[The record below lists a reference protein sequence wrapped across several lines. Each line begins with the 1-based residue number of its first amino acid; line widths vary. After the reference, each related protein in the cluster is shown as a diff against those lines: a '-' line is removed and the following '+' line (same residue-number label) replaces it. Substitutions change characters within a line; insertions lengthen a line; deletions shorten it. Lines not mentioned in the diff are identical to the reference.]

1 MRREGGL
8 PVDVEQLQRLLQV
21 PARHLRNGNPR
32 DHTTERG
39 PDRIAQKPK
48 GLGLGGRKRKRKRK
62 PNLEELGGSV
72 GGLAGGDLE
81 EGGDQGLLLRGRR
94 GIAGHGS
101 VVASTGFS
109 PPSPAV
115 CW

>member
-32 DHTTERG
+32 DHTKERG

-48 GLGLGGRKRKRKRK
+48 GLGLGGRKRK

-94 GIAGHGS
+94 GIAGHGG
-101 VVASTGFS
+101 VVASTGFFS
-109 PPSPAV
+109 SLLRRSV
-115 CW
+115 GE